1 VLRDLTEASRDAFT
15 RACCARELAEER
27 RLAYVAVTR
36 AAYWVACCGYWWGE
50 AASPLGPSVFLEEVR
65 AACAD
70 GAGTVAHW
78 EPPPAEDA
86 QNPALAEPDVVS
98 WPAVGDGPRQTAVRE
113 AAALVERELARLSG
127 ESGATASRATRAGAG
142 GKSKAAEP
150 RAGVT
155 GRGRAAGDADDAG
168 ELAGPG
174 WASGEAD
181 DPGELAGPGR
191 ASGEADDAGELS
203 EPDRALARAWARD
216 TSLLLTEL
224 SQRRAGAQ
232 NAVPLPGQL
241 SVSSLVT
248 MAADPD
254 RLAQQIRRPMPRP
267 PVPQARRGTAFHR
280 WLEQRFGQQRLID
293 PADLLG
299 AADDPADDPDDADLA
314 LLRERFEAG
323 QWGDRWPVDV
333 EVPFE
338 TLVAGRTVRGR
349 IDAVFADPVSG
360 DYDVVDWKTG
370 EPPDSAADLRA
381 ASVQL
386 AAYRIAW
393 ARLAGVPLDRVRA
406 GFYYVRHDQ
415 TLRPADLL
423 DETGLA
429 ALVEDVPL
437 AHGAGSPG

>member
-1 VLRDLTEASRDAFT
+1 
-15 RACCARELAEER
+15 
-27 RLAYVAVTR
+27 VTR
-36 AAYWVACCGYWWGE
+36 PV
-50 AASPLGPSVFLEEVR
+50 
-65 AACAD
+65 
-70 GAGTVAHW
+70 
-78 EPPPAEDA
+78 
-86 QNPALAEPDVVS
+86 
-98 WPAVGDGPRQTAVRE
+98 
-113 AAALVERELARLSG
+113 
-127 ESGATASRATRAGAG
+127 
-142 GKSKAAEP
+142 
-150 RAGVT
+150 
-155 GRGRAAGDADDAG
+155 RAAGDIDGTG
-168 ELAGPG
+168 ELG
-174 WASGEAD
+174 
-181 DPGELAGPGR
+181 
-191 ASGEADDAGELS
+191 
-203 EPDRALARAWARD
+203 EPDRALARAWERD
-216 TSLLLTEL
+216 AGLLLAEL
-224 SQRRAGAQ
+224 AQRRAGAQ
-232 NAVPLPGQL
+232 NTVPLPGQL

-323 QWGDRWPVDV
+323 EWGDRWPVDV

-360 DYDVVDWKTG
+360 NYDVVDWKTG
-370 EPPDSAADLRA
+370 EPPASAPDLQA

-386 AAYRIAW
+386 AAYRVAW
-393 ARLAGVPLDRVRA
+393 ARLAGVPLERVRA

-429 ALVEDVPL
+429 ALVEGVPL
-437 AHGAGSPG
+437 ARGTGPPR